1 MSSKGDGSDYRSDV
15 AGHEPKKRSAGSVKT
30 RQLHIAHIA
39 QKYTDS
45 PLTTLAHH
53 LDMLWMHEAF
63 ARVRKDSAPGIDGMT
78 AAEYATALGA
88 NLADLLE
95 RAKSGRYKAPPVKR
109 KWIPKNEHELRAIGI
124 PTLEDKILQR
134 AIAMLMEPLY
144 ETIFLNGSYGFRP
157 RRSAHQALAEVR
169 EAIRE
174 VNGGW
179 VLDVDIKA
187 FFDTIPHKTLREI
200 LRKRINDSV
209 VLRLLGKWLK
219 AGVMEDGV
227 FQRSTEEG
235 TPQGGVISPLISNIY
250 LHEVLDSWFEDI
262 VKPRLKGKAKLV
274 RFADDFVIVFERLDD
289 AGRVMNVLP
298 KRFEKYGLQLHPEKT
313 RLVDFCHP
321 WESQR
326 KPGTFDFLGFTIHWG
341 KTRNNGYA
349 VKEKTAAKK
358 FRRSLKQIQTWCKKN
373 RHEPIAWLCRK
384 LGEKLNGHYAYYGIT
399 GNYKSIA
406 EFRYRVERILRYW
419 LNRRSR
425 KGDGMSWNRFGNLM
439 RDHFTLPKA
448 RIIHPTQMEHQAT
461 WNI

>member
-1 MSSKGDGSDYRSDV
+1 VSSERDGSDYGGDV
-15 AGHEPKKRSAGSVKT
+15 AGHGPKIRSAGSVKT
-30 RQLHIAHIA
+30 RQQHIA
-39 QKYTDS
+39 QIVQKYADS

-53 LDMLWMHEAF
+53 LDMLWMHTAF
-63 ARVRKDSAPGIDGMT
+63 ARVRKDSAPGVDGMM
-78 AAEYATALGA
+78 AEEYALNLEA

-109 KWIPKNEHELRAIGI
+109 KWIPKNENEFRAIGI

-134 AIAMLMEPLY
+134 AIAMLLEPMY
-144 ETIFLNGSYGFRP
+144 EQIFLDCSYGFRP
-157 RRSAHQALAEVR
+157 RRSAHQALDAVR
-169 EAIRE
+169 DAIRE

-187 FFDTIPHKTLREI
+187 FFDTIPHKILREI

-219 AGVMEDGV
+219 AGVMDDGV
-227 FQRSTEEG
+227 FHRSTAEG
-235 TPQGGVISPLISNIY
+235 TPQGGVISPLISNVY
-250 LHEVLDSWFEDI
+250 LHEVLDEWFAKI
-262 VKPRLKGKAKLV
+262 VKPCLKGKAKLV

-321 WESQR
+321 WESHR
-326 KPGTFDFLGFTIHWG
+326 KPGTFVFLGFTFYWG
-341 KTRNNGYA
+341 KTKNNGYA
-349 VKEKTAAKK
+349 VKKKTAAKK
-358 FRRSLKQIQTWCKKN
+358 FRRSLKQVHTWCKKN
-373 RHEPIAWLCRK
+373 RHKPIAWLCRK
-384 LGEKLNGHYAYYGIT
+384 LSEKLNGHYAYYGVT
-399 GNYKSIA
+399 GNYKSIV
-406 EFRYRVERILRYW
+406 EFRYRAERILRYW

-425 KGDGMSWNRFGNLM
+425 KGDGMSWHRFGKLM

-448 RIIHPTQMEHQAT
+448 RIVHPAKTEHQLV

>member
-1 MSSKGDGSDYRSDV
+1 VSSEGDGSDYGGEV
-15 AGHEPKKRSAGSVKT
+15 AGHAPEKRSAGSVKT
-30 RQLHIAHIA
+30 RQQHIAHIA
-39 QKYTDS
+39 QKYAGS

-53 LDMLWMHEAF
+53 LDMLWMHTAF
-63 ARVRKDSAPGIDGMT
+63 ARVRKDSAPGIDGVT
-78 AAEYATALGA
+78 AAEYAKNLGA

-109 KWIPKNEHELRAIGI
+109 TWIPKNEHELRAIGI

-144 ETIFLNGSYGFRP
+144 ESIFLDCSYGFRP
-157 RRSAHQALAEVR
+157 RRSAHQALDTVR

-187 FFDTIPHKTLREI
+187 FFDTIPHKILREI

-209 VLRLLGKWLK
+209 ILRLLSKWLK
-219 AGVMEDGV
+219 AGVMEEGV
-227 FQRSTEEG
+227 FHRSTAEG
-235 TPQGGVISPLISNIY
+235 TPQGGVISPLLSNIY
-250 LHEVLDSWFEDI
+250 LHEVLDSWFTDV
-262 VKPRLKGKAKLV
+262 VKPRLRGKAKLV

-298 KRFEKYGLQLHPEKT
+298 KRFERYGLQLHPEKT

-326 KPGTFDFLGFTIHWG
+326 KPGTFDFLGFTFYWG
-341 KTRNNGYA
+341 KTQNNGYA
-349 VKEKTAAKK
+349 VNKKTAAKK
-358 FRRSLKQIQTWCKKN
+358 FRRSLKQIQAWCKMN
-373 RHEPIAWLCRK
+373 RHQPIAWLCNK
-384 LGEKLNGHYAYYGIT
+384 LGEKLDGHYAYYGTT

-425 KGDGMSWNRFGNLM
+425 KGDGMSWQRFRILM
-439 RDHFTLPKA
+439 KEQFTLPKA
-448 RIIHPTQMEHQAT
+448 RIIHPAQMEPQMT